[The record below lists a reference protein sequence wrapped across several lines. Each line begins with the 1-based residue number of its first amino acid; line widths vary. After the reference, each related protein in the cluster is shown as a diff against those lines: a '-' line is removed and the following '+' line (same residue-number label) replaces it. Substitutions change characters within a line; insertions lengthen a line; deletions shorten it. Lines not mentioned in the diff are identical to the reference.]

1 MTNRDLLKR
10 ALRYR
15 YRFMPVQ
22 IAMVCLILGGEYAHR
37 VHRLSD
43 ERMIPL
49 YLLGFAV
56 IIVLPMVQ
64 RWIARLA
71 FRCPQ
76 CHTNLWDVHDQALE
90 SEHFD
95 CPHCGADMD
104 APASPAKLTA
114 AR

>member
-1 MTNRDLLKR
+1 MTNRDLLER

-15 YRFMPVQ
+15 YRFMSVQ

-37 VHRLSD
+37 VRRLSD
-43 ERMIPL
+43 EQMIPV

-56 IIVLPMVQ
+56 IVVVPMLQ

-71 FRCPQ
+71 FKCPQ
-76 CHTNLWDVHDQALE
+76 CHANLWDVHDLALE
-90 SEHFD
+90 SEHFH
-95 CPHCGADMD
+95 CPHCDADMD
-104 APASPAKLTA
+104 APAHPANPTA